1 MMSDPLIRA
10 WLLLIAFSAGSTA
23 LALSVPGLTG
33 TALMAAGAAI
43 LTLAWLKARVILS
56 DYLGLRA
63 APFWRRGFGM
73 VLGLYMI
80 GVLALYLIP
89 AL

>member
-1 MMSDPLIRA
+1 MMNDLLIRA
-10 WLLLIAFSAGSTA
+10 WLLLIALSAGSTA
-23 LALSVPGLTG
+23 LALAVPGLTG
-33 TALMAAGAAI
+33 PALAVAGAAI

-73 VLGLYMI
+73 VLGFYMI
-80 GVLALYLIP
+80 GLLGLYLIP

>member
-1 MMSDPLIRA
+1 MMNDPLIRA
-10 WLLLIAFSAGSTA
+10 WTLLIAASAASTA
-23 LALSVPGLTG
+23 LALAVPGLTE
-33 TALMAAGAAI
+33 TTLMAAGAAI

-73 VLGLYMI
+73 VLALYMI
-80 GVLALYLIP
+80 GLLGLYLIP